1 MKRNGRPL
9 EGRHRW
15 LLQILLA
22 YGHQL
27 ILATFKIVLQDDC
40 TDNGNAITVK
50 YAKHRL
56 SVDGAVR
63 GLQKANNGDFFAWK
77 PSIIGLRVWICTVQ
91 LRPCLKQAWLRQAE
105 ELLTFIK
112 QILMTAWVTT
122 VPLFDLSLFIR
133 QAVSDSPGLIGLS
146 LFVCC

>member
-77 PSIIGLRVWICTVQ
+77 PSIIGLRV
-91 LRPCLKQAWLRQAE
+91 
-105 ELLTFIK
+105 
-112 QILMTAWVTT
+112 
-122 VPLFDLSLFIR
+122 
-133 QAVSDSPGLIGLS
+133 
-146 LFVCC
+146 